1 MVVSIYSR
9 MKPLVTGFPSKR
21 QRVIDKTNGVQGNLK
36 VDMKELS
43 MKLDVAPESMRAEI
57 GS

>member
-1 MVVSIYSR
+1 
-9 MKPLVTGFPSKR
+9 MKPLVAGFPSKR
-21 QRVIDKTNGVQGNLK
+21 QRVIGKTNGVQGSLK

-43 MKLDVAPESMRAEI
+43 MKLDVAPELIRAEI

>member
-1 MVVSIYSR
+1 
-9 MKPLVTGFPSKR
+9 MKPLVAGFPSKR
-21 QRVIDKTNGVQGNLK
+21 QRAIGETNGVQGNLK
-36 VDMKELS
+36 VDTKELS

>member
-1 MVVSIYSR
+1 
-9 MKPLVTGFPSKR
+9 MKPLVTSFPSKR
-21 QRVIDKTNGVQGNLK
+21 QSAIGKNNGVQGNLK

>member
-1 MVVSIYSR
+1 MVVSIYSW
-9 MKPLVTGFPSKR
+9 MKPLVAGFQSKR
-21 QRVIDKTNGVQGNLK
+21 QRAIGETNGVQGNLK
-36 VDMKELS
+36 VDSKELL